1 MDPQTKR
8 LFLLVVSCCAIGIVF
23 GGVISWMQSTTC
35 LQASSI
41 TSQCLTQNPIEKI
54 IQGMETGLGAGAGAA
69 FGIAWQFNHK
79 S

>member
-1 MDPQTKR
+1 MDLQTKR
-8 LFLLVVSCCAIGIVF
+8 LLLLVVSCCVIGIVF
-23 GGVISWMQSTTC
+23 GGVISWTQSNTC
-35 LQASSI
+35 LQASNI

-54 IQGMETGLGAGAGAA
+54 IQGMGTGLGAGAGAA